1 MNCGICVEAC
11 PTHAIELTV
20 NDKPENPAIAYGA
33 FPEYD
38 AKTIFRKEKFDFSLK
53 DFIIENC
60 PTNVISYD
68 DKRETMRVDFDN
80 CIHCR
85 QCEVASKGAFEVR
98 QPWVGSVVLERER
111 CVPDC
116 FACADICP
124 TRALHVNDAGE
135 LVLADYYCIKCGAC
149 MQVCPVKAEYEEE
162 RFTFESQ
169 GMTLNRS
176 RQKLVNED
184 QLPIVVE
191 RWRIN
196 HSQVSSAAWIEAL
209 RKLSDDKAKS
219 VEIDRKRALKRADL
233 IEALKGNLLAKAQL
247 KQEIEH

>member
-1 MNCGICVEAC
+1 
-11 PTHAIELTV
+11 
-20 NDKPENPAIAYGA
+20 
-33 FPEYD
+33 
-38 AKTIFRKEKFDFSLK
+38 
-53 DFIIENC
+53 
-60 PTNVISYD
+60 
-68 DKRETMRVDFDN
+68 
-80 CIHCR
+80 
-85 QCEVASKGAFEVR
+85 
-98 QPWVGSVVLERER
+98 VGSVVLERER